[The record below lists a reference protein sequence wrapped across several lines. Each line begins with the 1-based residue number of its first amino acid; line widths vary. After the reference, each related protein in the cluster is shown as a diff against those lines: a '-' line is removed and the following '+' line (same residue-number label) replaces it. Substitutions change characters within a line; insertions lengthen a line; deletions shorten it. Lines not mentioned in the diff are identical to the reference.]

1 MLRCLGCGL
10 WEMAHRLL
18 FPVIR
23 ICSLPSQMV
32 PAHAP
37 APFRFRACLQGL
49 FRPTRVVPTM
59 SKMPNSVPKS
69 SGVERVHL
77 FLDLTVFF

>member
-1 MLRCLGCGL
+1 
-10 WEMAHRLL
+10 MAHRPL

-32 PAHAP
+32 SAPAP

-49 FRPTRVVPTM
+49 LRPTVVVPTM
-59 SKMPNSVPKS
+59 SKMPNSVPKALKWR
-69 SGVERVHL
+69 G
-77 FLDLTVFF
+77 FIYFWI